1 MHDQGIFDENLDR
14 SLGFLLNDVARLMRN
29 RFDRQAREL
38 GLTRAQ
44 WRVMMFLRRHEGA
57 RQTELAGLLEVEN
70 VTLGR
75 HIDRLEESGWV
86 ERRPDPSDRRAW
98 RLFLDDKSRPILDK
112 LAIVLMETREISL
125 SGFNTEERE
134 DLIETL
140 IRIKTNLV
148 GADAA
153 DAFDKKESPQTA
165 VGATE
170 L

>member
-1 MHDQGIFDENLDR
+1 MNDQDIFDENLDR
-14 SLGFLLNDVARLMRN
+14 SIGFLLNDVARLMRN
-29 RFDRQAREL
+29 RFDRQARDL

-98 RLFLDDKSRPILDK
+98 RLFLDKKSQPILDK
-112 LAIVLMETREISL
+112 LAVVLIETRETAL
-125 SGFNTEERE
+125 SGFNNEERDE
-134 DLIETL
+134 LIETL
-140 IRIKTNLV
+140 IRIKSNLV
-148 GADAA
+148 NADAVNTFEGKVPPA
-153 DAFDKKESPQTA
+153 AL
-165 VGATE
+165 GASN
-170 L
+170 

>member
-1 MHDQGIFDENLDR
+1 MNDHGMFDENLDR
-14 SLGFLLNDVARLMRN
+14 SLGFLLNDVSRQMRN
-29 RFDRQAREL
+29 RFDRQARAL

-57 RQTELAGLLEVEN
+57 RQNELAALLEVEN

-98 RLFLDDKSRPILDK
+98 RLFLAKKSMPMLDK
-112 LAIVLMETREISL
+112 LAVFLIETRETAL
-125 SGFNTEERE
+125 KGFSAEERE
-134 DLIETL
+134 TLIETL

-148 GADAA
+148 DADDAEIFEKNKPRAIVGAD
-153 DAFDKKESPQTA
+153 D
-165 VGATE
+165 
-170 L
+170 

>member
-1 MHDQGIFDENLDR
+1 MVDQDIFDENLDR
-14 SLGFLLNDVARLMRN
+14 SLGFLLNDVARLMRK
-29 RFDRQAREL
+29 RFDRQARDL

-57 RQTELAGLLEVEN
+57 RQNELAALLEVEN

-98 RLFLDDKSRPILDK
+98 LLFLDEKSRPILDK
-112 LAIVLMETREISL
+112 LAVVLIGTRETAL
-125 SGFNTEERE
+125 SGFNTDERE

-140 IRIKTNLV
+140 QRIKTNLV
-148 GADAA
+148 NADVADVFEVEQAPRTTLGAA
-153 DAFDKKESPQTA
+153 D
-165 VGATE
+165 
-170 L
+170 

>member
-1 MHDQGIFDENLDR
+1 MNDQDIFDENLDR
-14 SLGFLLNDVARLMRN
+14 SIGFLLNDVARLMRN
-29 RFDRQAREL
+29 RFDRQARDL

-98 RLFLDDKSRPILDK
+98 RLFLDKKSQPILDK
-112 LAIVLMETREISL
+112 LAVVLIETRETAL
-125 SGFNTEERE
+125 SGFNNEERDE
-134 DLIETL
+134 LIETL
-140 IRIKTNLV
+140 FRIKSNLV
-148 GADAA
+148 NADAVNTFEGIVPPA
-153 DAFDKKESPQTA
+153 AL
-165 VGATE
+165 GASN
-170 L
+170 